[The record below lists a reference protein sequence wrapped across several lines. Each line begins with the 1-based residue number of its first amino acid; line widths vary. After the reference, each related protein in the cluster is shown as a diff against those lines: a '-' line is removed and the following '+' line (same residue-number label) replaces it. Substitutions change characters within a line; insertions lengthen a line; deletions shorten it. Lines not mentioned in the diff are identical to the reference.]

1 MLNNYKSLEEILLEE
16 QKIKLN
22 KIEQMK
28 LKLIKENITIEK
40 NIDKDMLNK
49 IGLAY
54 KPKTLEGR
62 FIYLMKVLEKTLRKI
77 IY

>member
-1 MLNNYKSLEEILLEE
+1 
-16 QKIKLN
+16 
-22 KIEQMK
+22 MK
-28 LKLIKENITIEK
+28 LKLIKENIMVER

-62 FIYLMKVLEKTLRKI
+62 FIYLMKVLEKTF
-77 IY
+77 